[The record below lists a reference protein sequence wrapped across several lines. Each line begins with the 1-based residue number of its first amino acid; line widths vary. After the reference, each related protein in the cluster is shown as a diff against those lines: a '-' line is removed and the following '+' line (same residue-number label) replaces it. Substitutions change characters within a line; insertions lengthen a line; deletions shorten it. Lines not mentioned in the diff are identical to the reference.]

1 MSASEEPTGRL
12 HRLDLTLA
20 LHADQGGK
28 TTLIYCRFK
37 SVWMHHLI
45 YVKHI
50 ASELPLSSERDS
62 RCFESSGLCQISP
75 ALWLPCVSSNCNQ
88 ASNLRVRPKTL
99 RTHPGRCSHPSC
111 LESRIA
117 ICAARPHL
125 EAIDV
130 NTPPQCKSKLRPLR
144 SLGKSQS
151 RQPFLDEGECAV
163 SCPIF
168 VLP

>member
-1 MSASEEPTGRL
+1 MKLDRLHFRLLIENRAVGPIPEEPTGRL

-75 ALWLPCVSSNCNQ
+75 ALWLPCVSSN
-88 ASNLRVRPKTL
+88 
-99 RTHPGRCSHPSC
+99 
-111 LESRIA
+111 
-117 ICAARPHL
+117 
-125 EAIDV
+125 
-130 NTPPQCKSKLRPLR
+130 
-144 SLGKSQS
+144 
-151 RQPFLDEGECAV
+151 
-163 SCPIF
+163 
-168 VLP
+168 